1 MCLCTS
7 LIACLVVCMSFCLW
21 DPSGEQLRLVA
32 HFAEQQQVH
41 RLRLPHRFFFYGNV
55 SDNADSSFSHKT
67 KSYSSVLEPRGQ
79 SMARKQV
86 CMLGCETSYIYA
98 TRIC

>member
-41 RLRLPHRFFFYGNV
+41 RLRLPHRFFFMV
-55 SDNADSSFSHKT
+55 MLVIMLILLSHTRLK
-67 KSYSSVLEPRGQ
+67 
-79 SMARKQV
+79 
-86 CMLGCETSYIYA
+86 A
-98 TRIC
+98 TAQC

>member
-32 HFAEQQQVH
+32 HFAEQQVH
-41 RLRLPHRFFFYGNV
+41 RLRLPHRFFFMV
-55 SDNADSSFSHKT
+55 MLVIMLILLSHTRLK
-67 KSYSSVLEPRGQ
+67 
-79 SMARKQV
+79 
-86 CMLGCETSYIYA
+86 A
-98 TRIC
+98 TAQC